1 MWFWLKT
8 ISKTNLN
15 LITILLKIM
24 HPILVKIQ
32 PLYNSKLFI
41 LWVPTQ
47 NEQKKHA
54 IKKSWEISPTPN
66 PTT

>member
-1 MWFWLKT
+1 
-8 ISKTNLN
+8 
-15 LITILLKIM
+15 M